1 MGESRMNA
9 AIIMAAM
16 VAAAAGAHTD
26 SQAAALRA
34 TIGPWRLSAIGGK
47 IGCTVALTDRE
58 SPGGR
63 DLQAPAACQRA
74 FPPLKVLSVWSL
86 DSRGSL
92 VFSDPLRRHIVAFS
106 GPMGG
111 PYAAMAPDGRAW
123 RLALATPRN
132 AVESTP

>member
-1 MGESRMNA
+1 MGESTMNA

-16 VAAAAGAHTD
+16 VAAASVNTD

-34 TIGPWRLSAIGGK
+34 TVGPWRLSAIGGK

-58 SPGGR
+58 SRGGH
-63 DLQAPAACQRA
+63 DLQSPAACQRA
-74 FPPLKVLSVWSL
+74 FPPLKVLSVWSM

-92 VFSDPLRRHIVAFS
+92 VFSDPLRRHVVAFS

-111 PYAAMAPDGRAW
+111 PYAAVAPDGRAW
-123 RLALATPRN
+123 RLALATARN
-132 AVESTP
+132 PVESTP